1 MTPEQQEFAQGKLE
15 KAMVLLRMAMVT
27 EIALMRDQHLAGVE
41 RNIELA
47 LGVMRDEYGNSKAL

>member
-1 MTPEQQEFAQGKLE
+1 MTPEQQEFVQAKLE

-47 LGVMRDEYGNSKAL
+47 LGVMRDEYRNSKAL

>member
-1 MTPEQQEFAQGKLE
+1 MTPEQQEFVQGKLE

-27 EIALMRDQHLAGVE
+27 EIALMRDQHLGGVE

-47 LGVMRDEYGNSKAL
+47 LGVMRDEYRNSKAL

>member
-1 MTPEQQEFAQGKLE
+1 MTPEKQEFVQGKLE

-47 LGVMRDEYGNSKAL
+47 LGVMRDEYRNSKAL